1 MNMTERL
8 LPTIYPETAFYW
20 EGAKN
25 RKLLL
30 QSCPKCDKAYFPPRP
45 FCPTCGNRD
54 VEVIEA
60 SGKASLYSYVISEI
74 PAPGYEAP
82 FTVAVVMLEEG
93 VKMVSNLLDCPADPS
108 AIEVDMPLELT
119 FEERGEL
126 SIPQFRPATG
136 EAS

>member
-1 MNMTERL
+1 MTERL
-8 LPTIYPETAFYW
+8 LPNIYPETAFYW

-25 RKLLL
+25 GKLLL
-30 QSCPKCDKAYFPPRP
+30 QSCPACDKPYFPPRP
-45 FCPTCGNRD
+45 FCPTCGSRE

-119 FEERGEL
+119 FETRGEL